1 MTGSRAMRSTLHR
14 ISRTFWG
21 FCAGPLAA
29 GVALVGCKDEQR
41 RPNGDQPAAVVTE
54 HVEEKPLSFPTAP
67 LTEGAT
73 VFDFSA
79 LAQNGQSLKLSD
91 YSKRPVVVYFCP
103 QDAQQ
108 VCTTLA
114 TSVRDAWAELHAQL
128 DMVYGVSPEPTIIHR
143 EFTAEHSLSHLLLT
157 DPEHTLHRIFGIQPG
172 VVVAYLIGTDR
183 QILHTF
189 SPLNPAT
196 FGADVLSVIQAKGL
210 KLPDYPI

>member
-1 MTGSRAMRSTLHR
+1 MFRRMSHWWRVG
-14 ISRTFWG
+14 
-21 FCAGPLAA
+21 AGAVVA
-29 GVALVGCKDEQR
+29 GVALSGCKDKQGGAS
-41 RPNGDQPAAVVTE
+41 NGEQPAALVTE
-54 HVEEKPLSFPTAP
+54 HVEEKPSTFPTAP

-79 LAQNGQSLKLSD
+79 LAQNGQSLRLSD

-108 VCTTLA
+108 ICTTIA

-157 DPEHTLHRIFGIQPG
+157 DPEYTLHRIFGIQPG